1 VLRDFKFSDWYI
13 IVLIKN
19 VVIMYIIMYI
29 IMYTLGSETL
39 SSFCYV
45 DFSESKIFFY
55 DDSNLY
61 IYKAE
66 S

>member
-1 VLRDFKFSDWYI
+1 VLRDFKFSGWYV

-19 VVIMYIIMYI
+19 VIIMYI

-39 SSFCYV
+39 SSFCYL